1 MYNLLHVTCSLVCSI
16 CYLTAGFASDH
27 LTDSITNNIYAS
39 NPNNMI
45 SNSINI
51 CIPNTLGTAAT
62 MQCTNNGKHISENN
76 TSKYLMIHEAKNK
89 RMNFVLKSSL
99 YPQINTIKSMI
110 NNNSNSS
117 SIFIKPPTSL
127 GEQILPF
134 NNHYCSHKLPNN
146 FVNTNNIFNINNIQ
160 PHNIIITN
168 NRFARNRKLS
178 NANNIVGSNIKQQ
191 LGGLHNATD
200 QCLVAYIGLL
210 ENLKKNNLLFADIS
224 SIKKLR
230 NYFGNFFKTYIP
242 TIVSNVNSIN
252 SNVSK
257 IKYNPQDDFRKQLK
271 DKMIDFNSQVIKST
285 IDWTTELVPS
295 ALVTYSWSA
304 FVTPYTYELQNIF
317 NKCVVNQLKNQL
329 RATFCKTILRRFKN
343 DGKYVTNYIK
353 HIKKKWSDRQQNK
366 QLINCNDKDRWICVP
381 TNLSKKVYK
390 FDPTL
395 LYTVL
400 SYCYSMFS
408 RHFKW
413 VRLCDITKG
422 VNGIEISSND
432 KNGVVLIA
440 NRLNDTLANFKSVLE
455 GHHCQL
461 TFEKI
466 TPKNISK
473 YLNNRNGS
481 TIAMLEDLLYQSK
494 LKLTCDDP
502 KNNMNEDIYIKED
515 CEDDVDVYS
524 DEYNDNKFVIE
535 KINTSN
541 TYKYNNVIKTE
552 SKTEKSTENI
562 ENTKEVKSK

>member
-1 MYNLLHVTCSLVCSI
+1 MYNLLHVTCSLVCSV
-16 CYLTAGFASDH
+16 CYLTVGFASDH

-39 NPNNMI
+39 NPNNVT

-51 CIPNTLGTAAT
+51 CIPDALGTAST
-62 MQCTNNGKHISENN
+62 MQYINNDERILENS
-76 TSKYLMIHEAKNK
+76 TTKCLMLQEAKNK
-89 RMNFVLKSSL
+89 RINFVPKSLL
-99 YPQINTIKSMI
+99 YYPFNTIRSMI

-160 PHNIIITN
+160 LHNIIISN
-168 NRFARNRKLS
+168 NGFARNRELS
-178 NANNIVGSNIKQQ
+178 NANNIVGSNITQQ
-191 LGGLHNATD
+191 LGGLHNATE
-200 QCLVAYIGLL
+200 QCLGEYIGLL
-210 ENLKKNNLLFADIS
+210 ENLKKNNLLFTDIS
-224 SIKKLR
+224 SIKKLQK
-230 NYFGNFFKTYIP
+230 YFDNFFEKYIP

-271 DKMIDFNSQVIKST
+271 DKMIDFNSQIIKST
-285 IDWTTELVPS
+285 IDWTTELVPDP
-295 ALVTYSWSA
+295 LVTYSWSA

-317 NKCVVNQLKNQL
+317 NKSVVKQLKNQL
-329 RATFCKTILRRFKN
+329 RAAFRQEILRRFKRG
-343 DGKYVTNYIK
+343 GKCVTNYIK
-353 HIKKKWSDRQQNK
+353 HIKKKWKTRQQNK
-366 QLINCNDKDRWICVP
+366 QLINENNQYISICVP
-381 TNLSKKVYK
+381 TNLNKGRDEFK
-390 FDPTL
+390 PTC